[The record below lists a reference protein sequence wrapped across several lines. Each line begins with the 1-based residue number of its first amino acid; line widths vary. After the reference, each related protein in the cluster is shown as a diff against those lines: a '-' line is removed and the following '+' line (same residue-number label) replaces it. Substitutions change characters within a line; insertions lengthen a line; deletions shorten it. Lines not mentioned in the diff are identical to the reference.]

1 MAIEK
6 YSDFVAE
13 LFAYSDNLT
22 EYMLKLVLE
31 NESNVI
37 TLNLPEMGINPEH
50 YEAVEK
56 VCKEIES
63 RGIELRIIK

>member
-1 MAIEK
+1 M
-6 YSDFVAE
+6 
-13 LFAYSDNLT
+13 SDNW
-22 EYMLKLVLE
+22 VVQNLE